1 MTNPKPMKAR
11 GWKIFNR
18 NGTLE
23 IQDAA
28 GTPIVHWMGF
38 DSVDGPESRKL
49 ANAKLMRAAPEMAAA
64 LRIAAKRER
73 ELVAALKK
81 YGRHWACPVGI
92 GIMWR
97 ENAADSHAKR
107 CTCGLAA
114 AIRGGGR

>member
-1 MTNPKPMKAR
+1 MTNPKPMKATKR
-11 GWKIFNR
+11 ELGWKIFNR
-18 NGTLE
+18 GTTLE
-23 IQDAA
+23 IQDAR
-28 GTPIVHWMGF
+28 GKPIVHWMGF

-64 LRIAAKRER
+64 LRIAAQRER

-81 YGRHWACPVGI
+81 FGLHRYRCGLSNPHF
-92 GIMWR
+92 
-97 ENAADSHAKR
+97 KR

>member
-23 IQDAA
+23 IQDAR
-28 GTPIVHWMGF
+28 GKPIVHWMGF

-81 YGRHWACPVGI
+81 YGVHVLCTYFGPWQKG
-92 GIMWR
+92 
-97 ENAADSHAKR
+97 DAKR